1 MTSTSSTATPVTP
14 AARSAKDSS
23 DVTRSGRLFVLEL
36 NAGRIH
42 LMNTDGSD
50 QKTIVSNC
58 RLCDGI
64 VVDVAAGHIY
74 WTNMGVPSIDDG
86 SIERA
91 DLDGSN
97 RRVIV
102 PPGGTFTPKQI
113 HLDKANGK
121 LYWCDREGMRVM
133 RVNLDGSQIE
143 TLVQAG
149 EGEKDRSDERRWC
162 VGIAVD
168 PARRQI

>member
-1 MTSTSSTATPVTP
+1 MTATPTPVTP
-14 AARSAKDSS
+14 AARSAKNATSA
-23 DVTRSGRLFVLEL
+23 TRSGRLFVLEL

-113 HLDKANGK
+113 HLDKTNGK
-121 LYWCDREGMRVM
+121 LRSEEHTSELQSRGH
-133 RVNLDGSQIE
+133 
-143 TLVQAG
+143 LV
-149 EGEKDRSDERRWC
+149 
-162 VGIAVD
+162 
-168 PARRQI
+168 

>member
-1 MTSTSSTATPVTP
+1 MTATPTPLTP
-14 AARSAKDSS
+14 AARSAKNATSA
-23 DVTRSGRLFVLEL
+23 TRSGRLFVLEL

-74 WTNMGVPSIDDG
+74 WPNMGVPSIDDG
-86 SIERA
+86 PIERA

-97 RRVIV
+97 R
-102 PPGGTFTPKQI
+102 
-113 HLDKANGK
+113 HLTVA
-121 LYWCDREGMRVM
+121 
-133 RVNLDGSQIE
+133 
-143 TLVQAG
+143 
-149 EGEKDRSDERRWC
+149 
-162 VGIAVD
+162 
-168 PARRQI
+168 P

>member
-1 MTSTSSTATPVTP
+1 MRGRASPNFGRRDPMRPERGAIQMTSTTSTATPVTP
-14 AARSAKDSS
+14 AARSAKNATSA
-23 DVTRSGRLFVLEL
+23 TRSGRLFVLEL

-50 QKTIVSNC
+50 QKTIVSIC

-74 WTNMGVPSIDDG
+74 WADMGVPSLDDG

-97 RRVIV
+97 RKVIV
-102 PPGGTFTPKQI
+102 PQGVT
-113 HLDKANGK
+113 
-121 LYWCDREGMRVM
+121 Y
-133 RVNLDGSQIE
+133 
-143 TLVQAG
+143 
-149 EGEKDRSDERRWC
+149 
-162 VGIAVD
+162 
-168 PARRQI
+168 